1 MSLPRRRACARLRDE
16 VCIVHQL
23 PVVTAIKTFEFSL
36 AFRFGV
42 DFHLAIPANAL
53 RHLMLHALAQF
64 NMIS

>member
-1 MSLPRRRACARLRDE
+1 M
-16 VCIVHQL
+16 HQL